1 MAKVDIVFQP
11 NIFQSNAYQD
21 NTWGLNAFQRGTY
34 QSNVFDTIQTL
45 LKVINETLAS
55 TENTNKLRV
64 CKEILRKILS
74 LNL

>member
-1 MAKVDIVFQP
+1 MAKVGIVFQP

-21 NTWGLNAFQRGTY
+21 NTWGLNAFQRGTF

-55 TENTNKLRV
+55 TENTNKLRALIRLAN
-64 CKEILRKILS
+64 ES
-74 LNL
+74 